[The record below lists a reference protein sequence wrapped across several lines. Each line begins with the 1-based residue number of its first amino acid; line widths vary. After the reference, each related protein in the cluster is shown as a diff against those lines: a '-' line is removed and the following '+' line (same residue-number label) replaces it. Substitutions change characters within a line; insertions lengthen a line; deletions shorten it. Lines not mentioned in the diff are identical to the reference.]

1 MKQILNLM
9 LFLGCT
15 SVFSQV
21 GVNTTT
27 PNAAFDVNS
36 ATQGV
41 LVSRVALTSKTV
53 AAPVVNPQ
61 GGALANGTLVFNT
74 ATTGTVPNNVSPGFY
89 YWNAT
94 TSRWIA
100 ITSEA
105 NSQDWLLTGNAGT
118 NPATNFLGT
127 TDARDFTVR
136 TNNLERMRVSVA
148 GNVGIGTTV
157 PSAQLHTTGSV
168 QFAGAGTP
176 AVGKSLVSNAT
187 GLATWQN
194 PLASNTT
201 SNPITASATQIAVP
215 SINVQGAIGDL
226 ATAIQF
232 TASNGWKLDGN
243 ANGIMRKFGTTNAF
257 DIPFITNNVERMR
270 VMSAGNVG
278 IGTSN
283 PTKKL
288 TVENGAIRP
297 ALGNSQDAGISF
309 PTDPGGG
316 SSDEAFIRYYSESGE
331 NTKLMI
337 GIDDNPDDDISFFQ
351 DGAERMNIY
360 NGNVG
365 IGTTTPTAQLH
376 TTGSVQFAGAGTP
389 GIGKSLVSN
398 ATGLATWQNP
408 LASNTTSNPITAS
421 ATQIAVPSTNVQ
433 GAISDL
439 ATAIQSSTSNGW
451 KLDGNVNGSSR
462 RFGTIDAFDIPFI
475 TSNAERMRISASGN
489 VGIGTATPAYKLDLA
504 NGTFGFGT
512 LNSRTETRDNAG
524 LQGNSGA
531 QSGFFETA
539 APTNFPTGASSW
551 WHLIDSRHSNPTNN
565 YALQIAG
572 SFYDQD
578 LYFRKTNGLPT
589 TPWSKLLTSNS
600 GWGTI
605 GNTGTN
611 PAANFLGTT
620 DSRDLVVRTNN
631 VERMRVMSNGNI
643 GIGTAAANSPLQFSN
658 NIQNRKLV
666 LWEGTNND
674 HNFYGLGINNSIL
687 RYQVDGTT
695 ANHTFY
701 AGTSATTSNELM
713 RITGTGNVGI
723 GVAAPV
729 QRLDVQ
735 GGNARINNA
744 FIGDVG
750 YGSSLTGFA
759 HYSQANTTGYGI
771 LQTSDGN
778 YTFLNKQNTGG
789 GYLGFRVGN
798 TDQAVILNNGNMGV
812 GTTNPSKKFT
822 VVNGSIRPHV
832 GNSGDAGIQFPT
844 DPGGGG
850 GGDEAFIRYYVDGG
864 GEDTKLLIGNN
875 NDANDDISFYQMGAQ
890 RLTLYNGNVGVGTG
904 FPVALFQVYNAG
916 TATSCFTDGI
926 NYYTSSDA
934 RLKTAI
940 SPLKNYGLN
949 TIMQL
954 KPITYTF
961 KADQTNQPQVGFLAQ
976 EVQKIIPELVS
987 GKEGD
992 VAKGETLGVAYANL
1006 VPVLTKAIQEQ
1017 QAMIE
1022 ELKKKIEILEAKI
1035 NK

>member
-1 MKQILNLM
+1 MKQFLNL
-9 LFLGCT
+9 LCFLGCT

-127 TDARDFTVR
+127 TDARDLVLK
-136 TNNLERMRVSVA
+136 TNNSERMRVTST
-148 GNVGIGTTV
+148 GNVGIGIANPT
-157 PSAQLHTTGSV
+157 
-168 QFAGAGTP
+168 
-176 AVGKSLVSNAT
+176 KSLVLNQKSTTDGFQLT
-187 GLATWQN
+187 GQSIAGTNTGTGFLMALGNNSPNNKQMWFGDPDYAGN
-194 PLASNTT
+194 PAGSFLRYYVDSGVTSVLDAVAGDGVLRKRLFLGAPGDTNSGIIAANTQV
-201 SNPITASATQIAVP
+201 AGGLGV
-215 SINVQGAIGDL
+215 
-226 ATAIQF
+226 
-232 TASNGWKLDGN
+232 
-243 ANGIMRKFGTTNAF
+243 GTTAGVAALNGTL
-257 DIPFITNNVERMR
+257 PYG
-270 VMSAGNVG
+270 SASIDGNVG
-278 IGTSN
+278 IG
-283 PTKKL
+283 L
-288 TVENGAIRP
+288 TLPANKFDL
-297 ALGNSQDAGISF
+297 ALGTRSGSHSSGLPFYVTGNILANN
-309 PTDPGGG
+309 GGF
-316 SSDEAFIRYYSESGE
+316 EFRH
-331 NTKLMI
+331 N
-337 GIDDNPDDDISFFQ
+337 
-351 DGAERMNIY
+351 
-360 NGNVG
+360 NGTQG
-365 IGTTTPTAQLH
+365 IGLGFNTIYA
-376 TTGSVQFAGAGTP
+376 TG
-389 GIGKSLVSN
+389 SN
-398 ATGLATWQNP
+398 ATQDLGLESRGNGN
-408 LASNTTSNPITAS
+408 LNFTTNNSQKMI
-421 ATQIAVPSTNVQ
+421 I
-433 GAISDL
+433 L
-439 ATAIQSSTSNGW
+439 
-451 KLDGNVNGSSR
+451 GN
-462 RFGTIDAFDIPFI
+462 
-475 TSNAERMRISASGN
+475 GN

-572 SFYDQD
+572 SFFDQD
-578 LYFRKTNGLPT
+578 LWFRKTNASPT

-600 GWGTI
+600 GWGTT
-605 GNTGTN
+605 GNAGTI
-611 PAANFLGTT
+611 ATSNFIGTT
-620 DSRDLVVRTNN
+620 DAIDFVVRTSNT
-631 VERMRVMSNGNI
+631 ERMRISASGNVAI
-643 GIGTAAANSPLQFSN
+643 GNATPNAPLQFANS
-658 NIQNRKLV
+658 IQNRKVV
-666 LWEGTNND
+666 LWDGNNND
-674 HNFYGLGINNSIL
+674 HNYYGFGINNYML
-687 RYQVDGTT
+687 RYQVDDIGS
-695 ANHTFY
+695 NHAFY
-701 AGTSATTSNELM
+701 AGTSSTTSNELM

-723 GVAAPV
+723 GVTAPA

-750 YGSSLTGFA
+750 YGSTITGFS
-759 HYSQANTTGYGI
+759 HYSQANTTGYGL

-778 YTFLNKQNTGG
+778 YTLMNKQNTGA
-789 GYLGFRVGN
+789 GYLGFRIGN
-798 TDQAVILNNGNMGV
+798 ADQAVILNNGNMGV

-844 DPGGGG
+844 DPGGGAA
-850 GGDEAFIRYYVDGG
+850 DEAFIRYYVDGG
-864 GEDTKLLIGNN
+864 GENTKLLIGNN
-875 NDANDDISFYQMGAQ
+875 NDADDDISFYQLGAE
-890 RLTLYNGNVGVGTG
+890 RMNIYNGNVGIGITT
-904 FPVALFQVYNAG
+904 PWAALTMGGGAYCNSFTWVNA
-916 TATSCFTDGI
+916 
-926 NYYTSSDA
+926 SDA
-934 RLKTAI
+934 RLKDNI
-940 SPLKNYGLN
+940 KPMNQYGLAQVL
-949 TIMQL
+949 QL
-954 KPITYTF
+954 KPVTYFYKKDET
-961 KADQTNQPQVGFLAQ
+961 KHQEVGFIAQ
-976 EVQKIIPELVS
+976 DVKKVIPEVVTGS
-987 GKEGD
+987 EGD
-992 VAKGETLGVAYANL
+992 LEKGETLGLSYGNL

-1022 ELKKKIEILEAKI
+1022 ELKKKIEILEART